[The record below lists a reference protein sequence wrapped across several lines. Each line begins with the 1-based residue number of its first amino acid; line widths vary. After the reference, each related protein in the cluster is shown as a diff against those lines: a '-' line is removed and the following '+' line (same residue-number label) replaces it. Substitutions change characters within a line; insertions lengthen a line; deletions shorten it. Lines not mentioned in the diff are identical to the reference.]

1 MDSEVFI
8 ICLPAKTSFLVSDY
22 RRERKQRLLSGC
34 CHILLVQK
42 LDMGTKLK
50 YSSLC

>member
-8 ICLPAKTSFLVSDY
+8 YLPVDTSFLVLDY
-22 RRERKQRLLSGC
+22 RRERKQTLLSGC

-42 LDMGTKLK
+42 LDVGTKLK
-50 YSSLC
+50 DRSLC